1 MSAHAL
7 QTGQDGNIAQVVR
20 RGLTYAL
27 LIALSAFFLM
37 PVYMLFV
44 NGLKSARDVSVSDM
58 WSLPRTIGLG
68 GFAEAWEKLGPS
80 FQNSLIMTGTATIV
94 SCLIGSLTAYIL
106 TLWGVRFSRWISVLI
121 IFGMF
126 IPYQSIIIPLTFL
139 AQKLGLYGTLTGLI
153 IVHVIYG
160 QSVNILVFG
169 NYYRTIPKALIEA
182 AKVDGAGIL
191 KTYFKIIVPLS
202 APGFVVAGIFQFTN
216 IWNDFLFGVILV
228 PNPAAQPVTVALS
241 NLSGNY
247 SVDWNVVMAG
257 AIVAALPTILIY
269 LVLGRYFV
277 QGLTSGSVKS

>member
-1 MSAHAL
+1 MAASNAGSAGNFGKVA
-7 QTGQDGNIAQVVR
+7 GQ
-20 RGLTYAL
+20 GLTYTL

-37 PVYMLFV
+37 PIYMLGV
-44 NGLKSARDVSVSDM
+44 NGLKTARDVSVSDM

-68 GFAEAWEKLGPS
+68 GYAEAWEKLGPS
-80 FQNSLIMTGTATIV
+80 FQNSMIMTGTATIV

-106 TLWGVRFSRWISVLI
+106 TLWGVRWSRWISILI

-139 AQKLGLYGTLTGLI
+139 AQKLGLYGTLGGLI
-153 IVHVIYG
+153 TVHVIYG
-160 QSVNILVFG
+160 QSVNVLVFG
-169 NYYRTIPKALIEA
+169 NYYRSVPKALIEA
-182 AKVDGAGIL
+182 AKVDGAGVL
-191 KTYFKIIVPLS
+191 KAYFKIILPLS
-202 APGFVVAGIFQFTN
+202 APAFVVAGIFQFTN

-257 AIVAALPTILIY
+257 AIIAALPTMLIY
-269 LVLGRYFV
+269 LFLGRFFV
-277 QGLTSGSVKS
+277 RGLTSGSVKS